1 MPRVSSFMNA
11 VAFRLLIGRSIF
23 FSIVWSCPRNVLK
36 RETCLTQYPHTKRY
50 KTCGAVRVP
59 VMHVS
64 GQRLVSLDAQVFI
77 RKLPVSCS
85 CLLGRCSPSLWTI
98 CCMHGA
104 QFVHIKDV
112 ENVMRQGCVLIYLH
126 LSSLHHSLRGK

>member
-50 KTCGAVRVP
+50 KTCGGVRVP

-104 QFVHIKDV
+104 HIKDV

-126 LSSLHHSLRGK
+126 RSSLHHSLRGK